1 MKEINSTYTVKA
13 KIKSNPQSGSAPVT
27 VTLDARESIDPSK
40 DTIPSDNF
48 FWYYKNSQGQDI
60 LIGR

>member
-1 MKEINSTYTVKA
+1 VKA

-48 FWYYKNSQGQDI
+48 FWYYKNSEGQDI
-60 LIGR
+60 LI